1 MEKCEL
7 NKNKSTGLLE
17 RHEHDYRLD
26 NPAEPNLYRGI
37 FDYDEIPKVVFND
50 RKVPMQPAEEWW
62 ITDTTFRDGQQS
74 TAPLTVKQIVDIFK
88 LESKLGGPKGKI
100 RASEFFLYSEKD
112 RAAVRAC
119 RELGLEFP
127 EITSW
132 IRANENDFKLVKEM
146 GIKETGILVS
156 CSDYHIYKKMN
167 LDRKQAMEKY
177 LAIVK
182 AALDNGIVPRCHFED
197 ITRADFYGFVV
208 PFAYELMRLAEQYD
222 GVART

>member
-1 MEKCEL
+1 M
-7 NKNKSTGLLE
+7 
-17 RHEHDYRLD
+17 
-26 NPAEPNLYRGI
+26 
-37 FDYDEIPKVVFND
+37 
-50 RKVPMQPAEEWW
+50 
-62 ITDTTFRDGQQS
+62 
-74 TAPLTVKQIVDIFK
+74 
-88 LESKLGGPKGKI
+88 
-100 RASEFFLYSEKD
+100 
-112 RAAVRAC
+112 RAC

-146 GIKETGILVS
+146 EIKETGILVS

-177 LAIVK
+177 LSIVK

-208 PFAYELMRLAEQYD
+208 PFAYELMRLSERYGQPIKIRACDTLGY
-222 GVART
+222 GVTYPGKRASSFRPRYRLRA